1 LTRRSI
7 VRPDSGQWLRSA
19 DIAGCEFHA
28 VFYQGVQEEKVKG
41 FGSAELV
48 IMEDERDSP
57 RQRAQE
63 HAHQHAFE
71 ASQHGID
78 LNETHFRALLDL
90 IPVAVCVADGQGRC
104 QYANERWLSIVD
116 LTLDEALGD
125 GWLSHLHPD
134 DQERIAA
141 AWYGAVGAGDA
152 WEGECRVRTPAGKV
166 KWVQI
171 AASPL
176 HDDQSR
182 VTGYIGTAVDISAS
196 KYVEEQ
202 LRAYSASLEASIKAR
217 TSELE
222 TAHEQLI
229 RREKL
234 VALGQLAGSVSHEL
248 RNPLSVIY
256 NAAYYLQM
264 MLDEADAATKEYL
277 QLIAATARE
286 AETIITDL
294 LDFSRTRTAE
304 RGPVALDSL
313 IDNVLVKHPAPD
325 DVQVTL
331 DVTPDLPLAW
341 ADARQIGQVLDN
353 LVTNAYQAMD
363 EGGTLTLTA
372 RADHDRVSLT
382 VTDTGCG
389 ISPDDQAHIFEPL
402 FTTKTHGIGLGLALS
417 KNYIELNDGTIGF
430 ESTPGAGCTFT
441 ISLPVHDHVGQ

>member
-1 LTRRSI
+1 MEDK
-7 VRPDSGQWLRSA
+7 PDSPLHQ
-19 DIAGCEFHA
+19 F
-28 VFYQGVQEEKVKG
+28 EEHV
-41 FGSAELV
+41 
-48 IMEDERDSP
+48 
-57 RQRAQE
+57 RQRPLELGSTLEAP
-63 HAHQHAFE
+63 QHDV
-71 ASQHGID
+71 D
-78 LNETHFRALLDL
+78 LNETHFRALFGL
-90 IPVAVCVADGQGRC
+90 IPVGVTVTDTRGRC
-104 QYANERWLSIVD
+104 QYANERWLNVAGM
-116 LTLDEALGD
+116 TLDEALGD
-125 GWLSHLHPD
+125 GWLNGLHPN

-141 AWYGAVGAGDA
+141 AWYGTVEAGDA
-152 WEGECRVRTPAGKV
+152 WEEEYRFQTPAGKV
-166 KWVQI
+166 TWVLA

-176 HDDQSR
+176 HDDQGR
-182 VTGYIGTAVDISAS
+182 VTGYIGTAVDITPS
-196 KYVEEQ
+196 KYAEEQ

-222 TAHEQLI
+222 TAQAQLI

-264 MLDEADAATKEYL
+264 MLDEADDATKEYL
-277 QLIAATARE
+277 NLIATTARE

-304 RGPVALDSL
+304 RGLVSLDSL
-313 IDNVLVKHPAPD
+313 IDTVLVKHPAPD
-325 DVQVTL
+325 NVQVTL
-331 DVTPDLPLAW
+331 DVSLDLPLAW

-372 RADHDRVSLT
+372 RAAQGRVSLA

-389 ISPDDQAHIFEPL
+389 ITPEDQAHIFEPL

-417 KNYIELNDGTIGF
+417 KNYVELNEGTIGF
-430 ESTPGAGCTFT
+430 ESAPGAGCTFT
-441 ISLPVHDHVGQ
+441 ISLPVRERAGQ

>member
-1 LTRRSI
+1 M
-7 VRPDSGQWLRSA
+7 A
-19 DIAGCEFHA
+19 
-28 VFYQGVQEEKVKG
+28 
-41 FGSAELV
+41 
-48 IMEDERDSP
+48 DERNSP
-57 RQRAQE
+57 HRQAEEHVDQRA
-63 HAHQHAFE
+63 FE
-71 ASQHGID
+71 TGQHGIG
-78 LNETHFRALLDL
+78 LNETHFRALLGL
-90 IPVAVCVADGQGRC
+90 IPVGVCVADARGRC
-104 QYANERWLSIVD
+104 QYANERWLNLVD
-116 LTLDEALGD
+116 LTLDDALGD
-125 GWLSHLHPD
+125 GWLNGLHPD

-141 AWYGAVGAGDA
+141 AWYGVVGTGDA
-152 WEGECRVRTPAGKV
+152 WEGECRFQTSAGKV
-166 KWVQI
+166 TWVLV

-176 HDDQSR
+176 HDDQRR
-182 VTGYIGTAVDISAS
+182 VTGYIGTAVDITRS
-196 KYVEEQ
+196 KYAEEQ
-202 LRAYSASLEASIKAR
+202 LRAHSASLEASIKAR
-217 TSELE
+217 TNELE
-222 TAHEQLI
+222 TAHEQLV

-264 MLDEADAATKEYL
+264 MLDGADDVTKEYL
-277 QLIAATARE
+277 HLIATTARE

-304 RGPVALDSL
+304 RGPVSLDSL
-313 IDNVLVKHPAPD
+313 IDNVLVKYPAPD
-325 DVQVTL
+325 NVQVTL

-363 EGGTLTLTA
+363 EGGTLTLMT
-372 RADHDRVSLT
+372 RADQGRVSLA

-402 FTTKTHGIGLGLALS
+402 FTTKKHGIGLGLALS

-441 ISLPVHDHVGQ
+441 ISLPVHDRVGQ